1 MAMTFQFA
9 QMSYLLIAAVFSI
22 ACVFYRAWLYKPT
35 LYRYSLTNFIIQ
47 NNLQSSQLS
56 TYFFFWTRL
65 LALALMV
72 ILIGKPQYVDTKSKV
87 TLDGIDIILALDV
100 SGSMALFDDLQD
112 RRTRLQVAKQEALNF
127 IQKRTNDAI
136 GLVIFGRYALARCP
150 LTADKD
156 ILKSIIQ
163 DLEIGQPS
171 SDMQQMTMLS
181 QGLVTAMRRL
191 QNSKAKSK
199 IVVLLTDGAPSPG
212 DLSPEDALSIAKELG
227 VKVYTVGIG
236 SDRGGY
242 VQDSVFGIQQVNTS
256 LNPALLKHIAKSTGG
271 MAFEAKNPK
280 DLARI
285 YDTIDKLE
293 KHQTEVE
300 VYHNYYDYFMPILWA
315 VVLLLLLELAVA
327 TFVWFIL

>member
-1 MAMTFQFA
+1 MAMTFQFP
-9 QMSYLLIAAVFSI
+9 QMSYLLIAALFSI
-22 ACVFYRAWLYKPT
+22 ACILYRVWFYRPT
-35 LYRYSLTNFIIQ
+35 VYRYSMTNFIIQ
-47 NNLQSSQLS
+47 NNLQSTQLS
-56 TYFFFWTRL
+56 SHFFFLTRL
-65 LALALMV
+65 IALILMV
-72 ILIGKPQYVDTKSKV
+72 ILVGKPQYVDTKSKV
-87 TLDGIDIILALDV
+87 TLDGIDIVLALDV

-112 RRTRLQVAKQEALNF
+112 RRTRLAVAKQEALNF
-127 IQKRTNDAI
+127 IEKRTNDAI

-150 LTADKD
+150 LTADKG

-163 DLEIGQPS
+163 ELEIGQPS

-191 QNSKAKSK
+191 QHSKAKSK

-212 DLSPEDALSIAKELG
+212 DLAPQDALAVAKELG
-227 VKVYTVGIG
+227 VKVYTIAVG

-242 VQDSVFGIQQVNTS
+242 VQDSVFGIQQVHTS
-256 LNPALLKHIAKSTGG
+256 INLPLLQHIAKTTGG
-271 MAFEAKNPK
+271 MSFEAKNPK

-285 YDTIDKLE
+285 YDTIDTLE

-315 VVLLLLLELAVA
+315 VVLLLLLELSVA